1 MRKQTGFTLIELVVV
16 IVVLGILAVTAAPR
30 FLNLQ
35 SDAREARLGGMKGAI
50 ASALGVGY
58 GKMAIAG
65 LEHYPYISNKHT
77 DAGSG
82 KGPENLPFSGCE
94 LNGSLSCT
102 FRYGYPDADET
113 SLAILV
119 SELENQYGD
128 SDWKIVQTNNIKVV
142 ISARDDKNSS
152 LTQCGILYG
161 PPQVQTKIT
170 PWKFFHVHNKIRLP
184 IGSLIFNL
192 IGFVYAKLNT
202 YLSIIFTIRPISGL
216 VIVSFA
222 PRDSALARLSSL
234 INDENIMIGI
244 S

>member
-1 MRKQTGFTLIELVVV
+1 MKKQTGFTLIELVVV

-35 SDAREARLGGMKGAI
+35 SDAREARLEGMKGAI

-82 KGPENLPFSGCE
+82 KGPESLPFSSCE
-94 LNGSLSCT
+94 LNGSLNCT

-113 SLAILV
+113 SLALLV
-119 SELENQYGD
+119 SELENQHGD

-161 PPQVQTKIT
+161 PPQT
-170 PWKFFHVHNKIRLP
+170 PNESYTLDILP
-184 IGSLIFNL
+184 C
-192 IGFVYAKLNT
+192 
-202 YLSIIFTIRPISGL
+202 PQ
-216 VIVSFA
+216 
-222 PRDSALARLSSL
+222 
-234 INDENIMIGI
+234 
-244 S
+244 